1 VNLAFETRHIG
12 RRALWFDRV
21 DSTNTLA
28 AQSAADP
35 DNDGL
40 VLFANE
46 QTAGRGRQGR
56 RWLSPPGCGVLMSV
70 LLFPPERVRQP
81 VLLTALAAVAVC
93 ETIQTRAGLR
103 ATIKWPNDVL
113 VGGRKV
119 CGILV
124 EQGQATV
131 IGIGLNVNTPAEA
144 FEQAELEMA
153 GSLCLFTPEPLDRE
167 AVART
172 LIQKMDHLYGELLK
186 GVTGDLEARWRW
198 YCGLLGQQVRLQ
210 TIGAQYLGRVI
221 EMGFGAICVQD
232 AQGEVRRFCPEIAQ
246 HIYADWDR
254 GALMP

>member
-12 RRALWFDRV
+12 HRALWFDRV

-28 AQSAADP
+28 AQYAADP
-35 DNDGL
+35 ANDGL
-40 VLFANE
+40 ILLANE

-93 ETIQTRAGLR
+93 ETIQTCARLR

-113 VGGRKV
+113 VRGRKV

-124 EQGQATV
+124 EQGQGTV
-131 IGIGLNVNTPAEA
+131 IGIGLNVNTPAEE
-144 FEQAELEMA
+144 FEEAELASA

-167 AVART
+167 SVART
-172 LIQKMDHLYGELLK
+172 LIQRMDQSYGELLQ
-186 GVTGDLEARWRW
+186 GMTGDLEARWRC
-198 YCGLLGQQVRLQ
+198 YSGLIGQPVCVQ
-210 TIGAQYLGRVI
+210 TTSAQYSGRVI
-221 EMGFGAICVQD
+221 EMGFDAIGVQD
-232 AQGEVRRFCPEIAQ
+232 ANEEVRRFSPEMVR
-246 HIYADWDR
+246 HIYADWDD